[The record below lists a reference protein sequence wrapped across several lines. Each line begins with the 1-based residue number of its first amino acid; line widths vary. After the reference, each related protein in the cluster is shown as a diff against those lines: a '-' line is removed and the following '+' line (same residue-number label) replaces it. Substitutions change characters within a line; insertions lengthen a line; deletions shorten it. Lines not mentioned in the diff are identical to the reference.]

1 MATDRDQHVTLT
13 LARGYEFIAEFPGLP
28 EPMSIQL
35 DEPAPLG
42 ADRGPSAAAMLGAAV
57 GNCLAASLT
66 FCLRKARAT
75 VDGMTARVTT
85 HVARTDTG
93 KFRISGIDVELVPE
107 VDDADAAKL
116 DRCDQLFEDFCIVTA
131 SVRRGIDVN
140 VTVKRSEDVPAPR

>member
-13 LARGYEFIAEFPGLP
+13 LARGYEFIADFPDLP
-28 EPMSIQL
+28 EPTSIRL

-42 ADRGPSAAAMLGAAV
+42 ADRGPNAAAMLGAAV

-66 FCLRKARAT
+66 FCLRKARASI
-75 VDGMTARVTT
+75 DGMTAHVTT
-85 HVARTDTG
+85 HVTRTDAG
-93 KFRISGIDVELVPE
+93 KFRINGIDVELVPS

-116 DRCDQLFEDFCIVTA
+116 DRCDRLFEDFCIVTA

-140 VTVKRSEDVPAPR
+140 VTVKRSAAVPAPR